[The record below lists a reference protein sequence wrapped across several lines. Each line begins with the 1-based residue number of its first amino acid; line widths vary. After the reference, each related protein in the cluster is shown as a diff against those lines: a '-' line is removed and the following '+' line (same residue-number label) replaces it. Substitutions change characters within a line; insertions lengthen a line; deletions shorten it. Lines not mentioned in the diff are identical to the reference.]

1 MSRRISD
8 DVADGVAQV
17 GTSGAPCEHVVG
29 EAGEREARGE
39 CVGGDDARAGQREES
54 LHGTRC
60 VTTGPRLVAVP
71 KQGRHMQVYPRCA
84 IFFYITSNNCLG

>member
-39 CVGGDDARAGQREES
+39 CVGGDDARTGQREES

-71 KQGRHMQVYPRCA
+71 KQGRHVCKFIHGALY
-84 IFFYITSNNCLG
+84 FFILHLITA